1 MEEKPLVWRG
11 KEWIL
16 EMGFEEQAE
25 KRGVWVLK
33 KCLCEE
39 LANGIAKELVLNMFL
54 EPIIQLWLLVCTVKN
69 YT

>member
-1 MEEKPLVWRG
+1 
-11 KEWIL
+11 
-16 EMGFEEQAE
+16 MGFEEQAE

-39 LANGIAKELVLNMFL
+39 LENGIAKELVLNMFL
-54 EPIIQLWLLVCTVKN
+54 EPIIQLWLLVCPVKN